1 MRLYG
6 LLGYPLG
13 HSFSARYFTG
23 KFVRENIQ
31 DTAYRNYALPSLD
44 GLADIING
52 DEVCGLN
59 VTIPYK
65 EKIIPFLDAMSPDAE
80 KIGAVNVVKIDTAGG
95 KKFWKGYNTDTIGF
109 EKSFLPMIDRN
120 KVNAAL
126 VLGTGGASKAVCY
139 VLGKLGIPY
148 SLVSRSGSENGNVL
162 SYGSLSGEV
171 MKQHNIIIN
180 TTPLG
185 MFPAVDTC
193 PDIPYGEILPGYVCY
208 DLVYNPEETLF
219 MKKCRE
225 QGALVKGGLEMLET
239 QAEAAWEIWNK

>member
-13 HSFSARYFTG
+13 HSFSARYFTD
-23 KFVRENIQ
+23 KFVREDIH
-31 DTAYRNYALPSLD
+31 DAAYCNYALSSLD
-44 GLADIING
+44 GLTDIING
-52 DEVCGLN
+52 DGVCGFN

-65 EKIIPFLDAMSPDAE
+65 EKIIPFLDAISPDAE
-80 KIGAVNVVKIDTAGG
+80 KIGAVNVVKVDNVGNRKIWT
-95 KKFWKGYNTDTIGF
+95 GYNTDIIGF
-109 EKSFLPMIDRN
+109 EKSFLPMINRN
-120 KVNAAL
+120 NANSAL

-139 VLGKLGIPY
+139 VFGKLGIPY
-148 SLVSRSGSENGNVL
+148 SLVSRSGSRNGNAL
-162 SYGSLSGEV
+162 SYDSLSGKV

-185 MFPAVDTC
+185 MFPAVDVC
-193 PDIPYGEILPGYVCY
+193 PDIPYGEICSGYVCY

-219 MKKCRE
+219 MKKSRE
-225 QGALVKGGLEMLET
+225 HGALVKGGLEMLEK